1 MLDEGPML
9 AFAFD
14 GQTNVDVLADKVLSR
29 RNFLFL
35 FEDVIPIG
43 QKCKAQLHTGA
54 YPLCDPAPA

>member
-1 MLDEGPML
+1 

-35 FEDVIPIG
+35 FEDVIPIV
-43 QKCKAQLHTGA
+43 QKCRAQL
-54 YPLCDPAPA
+54 

>member
-1 MLDEGPML
+1 ML

-35 FEDVIPIG
+35 FEDVIPIV
-43 QKCKAQLHTGA
+43 QKCRAQLYTGA
-54 YPLCDPAPA
+54 YPLCDLAPA